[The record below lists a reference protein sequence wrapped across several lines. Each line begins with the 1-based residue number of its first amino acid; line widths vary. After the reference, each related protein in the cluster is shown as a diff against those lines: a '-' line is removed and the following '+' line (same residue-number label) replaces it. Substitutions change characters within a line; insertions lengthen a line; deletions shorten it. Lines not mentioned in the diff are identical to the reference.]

1 MIRSRRYD
9 LDWLRIFAFGVL
21 IYFHTAIIF
30 IPDAIPMVRNN
41 ELSDGLQTFVSI
53 SSQFRLSLLFFIS
66 GVGVAFARRN
76 RTVSE
81 FVVERSQRLLIPLF
95 FSVLVVVPPMVYT
108 EKLFIGEYSGS
119 LIDFYGQV
127 FTTGVYPAG
136 NLSWHHMWFVAYL
149 YIFCLLGVYL
159 FEWFEK
165 DDAQKLTGLT
175 ETMQGYR
182 IFLPVLPLWV
192 IELFLRPIFPGFRD
206 LIHDWASFSHWFV
219 VFVCGYLIANR
230 ESLLDFTNQILMK
243 SIALAVTSIGL
254 MYLLF
259 GGMEFSVNM
268 SDPSLPPKY
277 FVNSLLRV
285 VMVWSSILAFLG
297 IVGRYFRFSSSV
309 LDYLNEAVYPLF
321 ILHLPVIVILGF
333 WIVQLEWG
341 VWSKYLLIANL
352 TGPVILMFYHFLI
365 RPFDQM
371 RLLFGVKKKQFAMQI
386 TKELQTIETVPP
398 YES

>member
-1 MIRSRRYD
+1 MIRSRRHD

-76 RTVSE
+76 RTVAE
-81 FVVERSQRLLIPLF
+81 FVTERSQRLLIPLF

-108 EKLFIGEYSGS
+108 EKLFIGEFSGS
-119 LIDFYGQV
+119 FMQFYGQV
-127 FTTGVYPAG
+127 FTTGVYPSG

-149 YIFCLLGVYL
+149 YLFCLLGIRL
-159 FEWFEK
+159 FDWLERN
-165 DDAQKLTGLT
+165 DGRRLATLT
-175 ETMQGYR
+175 ESLQGYR
-182 IFLPVLPLWV
+182 IFLPLLPLWA

-219 VFVCGYLIANR
+219 VFVCGYLVANR
-230 ESLLDFTNQILMK
+230 ESLLDSANHMLGQSLV
-243 SIALAVTSIGL
+243 LAMASVGL
-254 MYLLF
+254 MYWFF
-259 GGMEFSVNM
+259 GGMEFPIDM
-268 SDPSLPPKY
+268 SDPFLPIKY
-277 FVNSLLRV
+277 FINSLLRV
-285 VMVWSSILAFLG
+285 VMVWSSILTALG
-297 IVGRYFRFSSSV
+297 IVGRYFRFSSHV

-321 ILHLPVIVILGF
+321 ILHLPVIVILGY
-333 WIVQLEWG
+333 WVVQLELG
-341 VWSKYLLIANL
+341 VWAKYFLIANT
-352 TGPVILMFYHFLI
+352 TGPVILLFYHFFI
-365 RPFDQM
+365 RPFDLL
-371 RLLFGVKKKQFAMQI
+371 RILFGVRKKPVI
-386 TKELQTIETVPP
+386 KETAPPYKSTETVPP